1 MKTYKDTI
9 CVHKNTQAYL
19 YELNVEM
26 KTFSNLIWYSWSRF
40 SFYHLLSSSFSFFL
54 FFSFFSFCTHIACIF
69 TAYIYVNVTRKITL
83 LWAPLKDERNVRK
96 TNNFYIPFVKFS
108 PLSLFFLYMSIFIT
122 LFHTFSFLFHIYF
135 MFFFPLIVPSSF
147 NRKYFMYAN
156 SGKRARK

>member
-1 MKTYKDTI
+1 MYKDTI

-54 FFSFFSFCTHIACIF
+54 FFSYFFLHTYRL
-69 TAYIYVNVTRKITL
+69 YIYSIHTYMYVNVTRKITL

-108 PLSLFFLYMSIFIT
+108 PLSLLSLYLYVCLSLLLF
-122 LFHTFSFLFHIYF
+122 FHTFSFLFHIYF
-135 MFFFPLIVPSSF
+135 MFFFSLW
-147 NRKYFMYAN
+147 
-156 SGKRARK
+156 